1 MRRAFGDAMISIG
14 AVLLLLMMLVTVDP
28 RVREQVSGAWG
39 GPGASPVSTI
49 SSQMRQVT
57 SVVLSAA
64 RDNGLDNAPLMIFAL
79 VATVLVLFMLRT

>member
-39 GPGASPVSTI
+39 GPGASPVATI
-49 SSQMRQVT
+49 SSQMREVT

-64 RDNGLDNAPLMIFAL
+64 RDHGLDNAPLMIFAL